1 MKVVICGAGQVG
13 TSIAQHLASENNDV
27 TVIDQDASLVRKI
40 GETLD
45 VRSIQGLASQ
55 PNILQQAGA
64 READM
69 LIAVTFSDEVNM
81 VACQVG
87 HSLFDIPTKI
97 ARIRQQEYLKPI
109 WGDLYSRDNMPIDV
123 IISPEREV
131 ARAIGRRLQVPGAF
145 DVVPMGDGK
154 VRVVGVRCDDDC
166 PIINTP
172 MRQLTQLFPDLNI
185 VVVGI
190 IRNDKGIVPKSD
202 DQMLSGD
209 QVYFVCDAEHLGRA
223 MASFGHEEAEGRSV
237 IIAGGGNIGLTL
249 AEEIERD
256 HVGVRAKVIE
266 FSKERAKYVAQSLDH
281 TMVLNGNVLDPEI
294 LEEAN
299 VSETETFVAV
309 SNDDEVNIIGSLL
322 AKRAGAR
329 RTVALI
335 NKHAYGQLITTL
347 GIDAVVN
354 PRVITVSTIL
364 QHVRRGRI
372 RGIYSVRE
380 DFGEVIEAEALET
393 SPLVGK
399 PLRDAKL
406 PAGVI
411 IGAVLRDGKVI
422 VPRGNTVINAHD
434 RVVLFATYEAVK
446 KVEKLFSV
454 RLDFF

>member
-13 TSIAQHLASENNDV
+13 TSIAQHLAGENNDV
-27 TVIDQDASLVRKI
+27 TVIDQDASLVRRI
-40 GETLD
+40 SETLD

-55 PNILQQAGA
+55 PNILEQAGA
-64 READM
+64 KEADM

-87 HSLFDIPTKI
+87 HSLFNIPTKI
-97 ARIRQQEYLKPI
+97 ARVRQQEYLKPI

-131 ARAIGRRLQVPGAF
+131 ARAIGRQLQVPGAF
-145 DVVPMGDGK
+145 DVVPMADGLIQ
-154 VRVVGVRCDDDC
+154 VVGVRCGEDC

-185 VVVGI
+185 VIVGI

-202 DQMLSGD
+202 DQMLAGD
-209 QVYFVCDAEHLGRA
+209 QVYFICDVAHLGRA
-223 MASFGHEEAEGRSV
+223 MASFGYEEEEGRSV

-249 AEEIERD
+249 AEEIELE
-256 HVGVRAKVIE
+256 HAGVRAKVIE
-266 FSKERAKYVAQSLDH
+266 FDKERAKYVAQTLDH
-281 TMVLNGNVLDPEI
+281 TMVLNGDILDLEI

-322 AKRAGAR
+322 AKRAGAK

-335 NKHAYGQLITTL
+335 NKHSYAPLVTTL
-347 GIDAVVN
+347 GIDAVIN
-354 PRVITVSTIL
+354 PRVITVSSIL

-399 PLRDAKL
+399 PLRDARL
-406 PAGVI
+406 PLGVI
-411 IGAVLRDGKVI
+411 IGAILRGETVI
-422 VPRGNTVINAHD
+422 VPRGATVINAHD

-446 KVEKLFSV
+446 KVEKLFAV

>member
-27 TVIDQDASLVRKI
+27 TVIDQDANLVQRI
-40 GETLD
+40 SETLD

-55 PNILQQAGA
+55 PNILEQAGA
-64 READM
+64 KDADM

-87 HSLFDIPTKI
+87 HSLFNIPTKI
-97 ARIRQQEYLKPI
+97 ARVRQQEYLKPI

-131 ARAIGRRLQVPGAF
+131 ARAIGRQLQVPGAF
-145 DVVPMGDGK
+145 DVVPMADGLIQ
-154 VRVVGVRCDDDC
+154 VVGVRCGEDC

-172 MRQLTQLFPDLNI
+172 IRQLTQLFPDLNI
-185 VVVGI
+185 VIVGI
-190 IRNDKGIVPKSD
+190 IRNDKGIVPKTD
-202 DQMLSGD
+202 DQMLAGD
-209 QVYFVCDAEHLGRA
+209 QVYFICDATHLGRA
-223 MASFGHEEAEGRSV
+223 MASFGHEDEEGRSV

-249 AEEIERD
+249 AEEIELE
-256 HVGVRAKVIE
+256 HAGVRAKVIE
-266 FSKERAKYVAQSLDH
+266 FDKERAKYVAQALDH
-281 TMVLNGNVLDPEI
+281 TMVLNGDILDLEI

-322 AKRAGAR
+322 AKRAGAK

-335 NKHAYGQLITTL
+335 NKHSYAPLVTTL
-347 GIDAVVN
+347 GIDAVIN
-354 PRVITVSTIL
+354 PRVITVSSIL

-399 PLRDAKL
+399 PLRDARL
-406 PAGVI
+406 PPGVI
-411 IGAVLRDGKVI
+411 VGAILRHETVI
-422 VPRGNTVINAHD
+422 VPRGATVINAHD

-446 KVEKLFSV
+446 KVEKLFAV

>member
-27 TVIDQDASLVRKI
+27 TVIDQEASLVRKI
-40 GETLD
+40 SETLD
-45 VRSIQGLASQ
+45 VRGLQGLASQ
-55 PNILQQAGA
+55 PNVLQQAGA
-64 READM
+64 AEADM

-154 VRVVGVRCDDDC
+154 VRVVGVRCDEDC

-185 VVVGI
+185 VIVGI
-190 IRNDKGIVPKSD
+190 IRDDKGIVPRSD
-202 DQMLSGD
+202 DQMLAGD
-209 QVYFVCDAEHLGRA
+209 HVYFVCDSDHLGRA

-249 AEEIERD
+249 AEEIEME
-256 HVGVRAKVIE
+256 HAGVRAKVIE
-266 FSKERAKYVAQSLDH
+266 FNTERAKYVAQTLDH
-281 TMVLNGNVLDPEI
+281 TMVLNGDVLDLEI

-299 VSETETFVAV
+299 VSQTETFVAV

-322 AKRAGAR
+322 AKRAGAK

-335 NKHAYGQLITTL
+335 NKHSYGQLITTL

-354 PRVITVSTIL
+354 PRVITVSSIL

-372 RGIYSVRE
+372 RSIYSVRE

-393 SPLVGK
+393 SPMVGK
-399 PLRDAKL
+399 TLREAKL
-406 PAGVI
+406 PGGVI
-411 IGAVLRDGKVI
+411 IGAILRDEKVI
-422 VPRGNTVINAHD
+422 VPRGDTIVNAHD
-434 RVVLFATYEAVK
+434 RVILFSTYEAVK
-446 KVEKLFSV
+446 RVEKLFSV

>member
-13 TSIAQHLASENNDV
+13 TGIAQHLASENNDV

-40 GETLD
+40 AETLD

-55 PNILQQAGA
+55 PNILEQAGA
-64 READM
+64 RDADM
-69 LIAVTFSDEVNM
+69 LIAVTFSDEANM

-87 HSLFDIPTKI
+87 HSLFDVPTKI
-97 ARIRQQEYLKPI
+97 ARIRQQEFLRPI
-109 WGDLYSRDNMPIDV
+109 WGNLFSREHMPIDV

-145 DVVPMGDGK
+145 DVVPMADGK
-154 VRVVGVRCDDDC
+154 IRVVGVRCDDDC
-166 PIINTP
+166 PIIHTP
-172 MRQLTQLFPDLNI
+172 IRQLTQLFPDLSI
-185 VVVGI
+185 VIVGI

-202 DQMLSGD
+202 DQMLAGD
-209 QVYFVCDAEHLGRA
+209 DVYFVCDSDHLGRA
-223 MASFGHEEAEGRSV
+223 MASFGHEEEEGPSV

-249 AEEIERD
+249 AEEIEED
-256 HVGVRAKVIE
+256 HAGVRAKVIE
-266 FSKERAKYVAQSLDH
+266 FNKDRAKYVAQTLDH

-309 SNDDEVNIIGSLL
+309 SNDDEVNIISSLL
-322 AKRAGAR
+322 AKRAGAKR
-329 RTVALI
+329 SVALI
-335 NKHAYGQLITTL
+335 NKHSYAQMMTAL

-354 PRVITVSTIL
+354 PRVITVSSIL

-393 SPLVGK
+393 SSLVGK
-399 PLRDAKL
+399 PLRDTRL
-406 PAGVI
+406 PTGVI
-411 IGAVLRDGKVI
+411 IGAVIRDGKVI
-422 VPRGNTVINAHD
+422 VPRGDTVINAQD
-434 RVVLFATYEAVK
+434 RVILFATYESVRN
-446 KVEKLFSV
+446 VEKLFAV